1 MNYKSY
7 IQNGLLTA
15 TLLVLE
21 LIESKVSIKEFM
33 NRYSDFYYYEALDG
47 HEANEEQAK
56 ALEELVDA
64 IEFHKVVQT
73 EIVDKIYLS
82 ETELPKQYVDAGRIS
97 GDQAVVEI
105 MKLVESTKID
115 DLINKLKI

>member
-7 IQNGLLTA
+7 IQNALLTA

-21 LIESKVSIKEFM
+21 LIESKISIKEFM

-47 HEANEEQAK
+47 HEANEEQAS
-56 ALEELVDA
+56 ALEELADA
-64 IEFHKVVQT
+64 IEFHKLVQT

-97 GDQAVVEI
+97 DDQAVVEI
-105 MKLVESTKID
+105 VKLVESTKID
-115 DLINKLKI
+115 EWINKLKV